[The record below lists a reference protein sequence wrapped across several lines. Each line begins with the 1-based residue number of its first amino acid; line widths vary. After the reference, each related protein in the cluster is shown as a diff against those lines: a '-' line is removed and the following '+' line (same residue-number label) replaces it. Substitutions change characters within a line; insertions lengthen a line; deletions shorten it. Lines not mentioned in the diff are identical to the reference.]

1 MDGAGNLYI
10 ADYDNNRIRKVT
22 PDGTITTVAGN
33 GTYGYNGD
41 NIAATSA
48 GINGSIAVAVDG
60 VGNLYIADYT
70 NQRIR
75 KVDVS
80 DAPLLI
86 FASTAV
92 GAASVA
98 QDFTVL
104 NLGNAPLNISQITTA
119 ANFSLGGP
127 DTTCSSISQTLAP
140 AASCVLGIEFN
151 PTVSGSLS
159 GSVALT
165 DNALNASAASQTVSL
180 QGVGNV
186 QVTPTLGWATPVAI
200 TYGTALSAMQL
211 NATSGGI
218 AGTFVYTPTAG
229 QVLAAGSQKLSVT
242 FTPTDTTDYSSATTT
257 VPLTVALEPLTV
269 AANNSSVVF
278 GAPIPT
284 LTGTLTGLVAGDGIT
299 ASYTTTAIQGSAI
312 GTYPVTATLSDPNGK
327 LSNYTVTE
335 TSGTLT
341 ITALIAQSQTITFPN
356 PGTQKYGAAPI
367 TLGATSSSGLGV
379 SYTVTAGPAT
389 LNGSTLTFTGAG
401 SVTVQATQAGN
412 ANYSAATPVSVTFTV
427 TNLTAAAPTFPL
439 APWVSYSTPQSVTL
453 ADATPGVTIYYT
465 TNGSTPTTA
474 STPYTGAIPL
484 STTTT
489 INTMAAGN
497 GYSTSPVATATY
509 TFTAAAPTFPL
520 ASWVIYST
528 PQSVTLA
535 DATTGVTI
543 YYTTDGSTPTTA
555 SKQYMGPIPVSTT
568 TTIKAI
574 AVGGGYGASAVAVT
588 TYTLNAAVP
597 TFPLA
602 SWVTYN
608 TPQSVTLA
616 DATPGATIYYTLNG
630 STPTTASTPYT
641 GPIALPT
648 TTTINA
654 IAMGGG
660 YGASAVASATY
671 TVTHAAA
678 APTFPLAP
686 WVSYS
691 TPQSVTLADATPGVT
706 IYYTTNGSTPTTAS
720 TPYTGAIPLSTTT
733 TINTMAAGNGYS
745 TSPVATATY
754 TFTAAAPTFPLAS
767 WVIYSTPQ
775 SVTLADATTGVT
787 IYYTTDGSTPTTA
800 SKQYMGPIPVS
811 TTTTIKAIA
820 VGGGYGASA
829 VAVTTYT
836 LNAAVPTFPLASWV
850 TYNTPQSVTLAD
862 ATPGVSIYYTTDGST
877 PTTSSAVYSSSAP
890 IAIAT
895 TTVIKAFAL
904 GGSYGASTV
913 ASATY
918 TFASH

>member
-1 MDGAGNLYI
+1 M
-10 ADYDNNRIRKVT
+10 
-22 PDGTITTVAGN
+22 
-33 GTYGYNGD
+33 
-41 NIAATSA
+41 
-48 GINGSIAVAVDG
+48 
-60 VGNLYIADYT
+60 
-70 NQRIR
+70 
-75 KVDVS
+75 
-80 DAPLLI
+80 
-86 FASTAV
+86 
-92 GAASVA
+92 
-98 QDFTVL
+98 
-104 NLGNAPLNISQITTA
+104 
-119 ANFSLGGP
+119 
-127 DTTCSSISQTLAP
+127 
-140 AASCVLGIEFN
+140 
-151 PTVSGSLS
+151 
-159 GSVALT
+159 
-165 DNALNASAASQTVSL
+165 
-180 QGVGNV
+180 
-186 QVTPTLGWATPVAI
+186 
-200 TYGTALSAMQL
+200 
-211 NATSGGI
+211 
-218 AGTFVYTPTAG
+218 
-229 QVLAAGSQKLSVT
+229 
-242 FTPTDTTDYSSATTT
+242 
-257 VPLTVALEPLTV
+257 
-269 AANNSSVVF
+269 
-278 GAPIPT
+278 
-284 LTGTLTGLVAGDGIT
+284 
-299 ASYTTTAIQGSAI
+299 
-312 GTYPVTATLSDPNGK
+312 
-327 LSNYTVTE
+327 
-335 TSGTLT
+335 
-341 ITALIAQSQTITFPN
+341 
-356 PGTQKYGAAPI
+356 
-367 TLGATSSSGLGV
+367 
-379 SYTVTAGPAT
+379 
-389 LNGSTLTFTGAG
+389 
-401 SVTVQATQAGN
+401 
-412 ANYSAATPVSVTFTV
+412 
-427 TNLTAAAPTFPL
+427 
-439 APWVSYSTPQSVTL
+439 
-453 ADATPGVTIYYT
+453 
-465 TNGSTPTTA
+465 
-474 STPYTGAIPL
+474 
-484 STTTT
+484 
-489 INTMAAGN
+489 
-497 GYSTSPVATATY
+497 
-509 TFTAAAPTFPL
+509 
-520 ASWVIYST
+520 
-528 PQSVTLA
+528 
-535 DATTGVTI
+535 
-543 YYTTDGSTPTTA
+543 
-555 SKQYMGPIPVSTT
+555 
-568 TTIKAI
+568 
-574 AVGGGYGASAVAVT
+574 
-588 TYTLNAAVP
+588 
-597 TFPLA
+597 
-602 SWVTYN
+602 TYN

-686 WVSYS
+686 WGSYS